1 MIEDIFLLDKY
12 ADRLRDICAQG
23 NPVESDF
30 TIDFIDLYNLNPE
43 KALATLHDGRDTISE
58 LQRVVKDRAFQM
70 GAVYTGHAS
79 ISGVI
84 DSGVVK
90 QSELRHVWSL
100 PPLRFISV
108 KGIVS
113 QIGLWEKQIE
123 KAVWR
128 CTCGNQWD
136 ENQETE
142 FMRTPRCDIEKCR
155 GSVSLV
161 NDDCSYIQVQWVKLQ
176 ESPDDVEPGEIP
188 MSIQAKLRERLVGRI
203 KPGDRVELSGWV
215 QVRRRKPNDPN
226 PLADP
231 YLEVNHIEFKELS
244 ESKITVT
251 GDDKIKFM
259 EWASSP
265 NHFSNLIKSTAPS
278 LHGLENEKT
287 AIILQRVGGVAK
299 NIEGEKKRGDIHV
312 LLVGDP
318 GEGKA
323 LDIDTP
329 IATRYGWKSM
339 SEIIIGDTVFDEKG
353 QPCYVVATSP
363 IFYDRPVYEITF
375 DDGTTIK
382 ADENHLW
389 LTSTRASRVSKY
401 RINNRTPSTNR
412 TNQIY
417 KRIIDSVKTTEE
429 IKNTLI
435 REDKSGSRLN
445 HGIEC
450 SLPLILPDRE
460 LPISPYTLG
469 AWLGDGD
476 SGDAGFTCAEPEILA
491 KIGKDGFNINPH
503 AAKYHYGILGLQ
515 KLLRTNNLIKNK
527 HIPQEYLRAS
537 IEQRYELLRGLMD
550 TDGSC
555 YNRGENEFCT
565 IKDKLASGFSELLH
579 SLGIKHKINISDA
592 VLYGKKC
599 GKRYRFRFTTNK
611 KIYYVERKQTRV
623 VIKNRLTRK
632 YIYIKNIQRVES
644 TPVKCIQVDS
654 LSGLYLAGL
663 QMIPTHNSAL
673 LKWGALMNPRS
684 IETSGKG
691 STAAGLTATVLK
703 DEETGM
709 YSLAAGALVLADG
722 GLVVSDEFDK
732 MRPDDRS
739 VLHTALEDQ
748 FVPINKAGINTKLN
762 SRTSLL
768 AACNPKDGTW
778 NLSLTLKE
786 NLKGIPTPL
795 LTRFDLIFVV
805 SNQRSVDE
813 EMKRVQHMINTL
825 TRTKVEPIPYPMDE
839 LKKFY
844 VHARGLSPT
853 VSPEASAAIM
863 VYYESVLHAQ
873 RRRNT
878 TMITPRDLE
887 GMLRLTEAS
896 AKLHLRSTASVADA
910 EIAIKIKQASMMSS
924 SVDPATGMVDANII
938 NVGLSKS
945 SVDMRRTLLQWVMD
959 RCSES
964 IDGTVTREEVTGYMV
979 NTLKVESIERA
990 KEILESM
997 KRDTVFYEPRPN
1009 RIKAT

>member
-1 MIEDIFLLDKY
+1 MTHDSVIEDIFLLDKY

-23 NPVESDF
+23 SPAEADF
-30 TIDFIDLYNLNPE
+30 TVAFADIYGLNPE
-43 KALATLHDGRDTISE
+43 KALAALHDGKDTIAE
-58 LQRVVKDRAFQM
+58 LSRVIRDRVFQM
-70 GAVYTGHAS
+70 GSVYVGHAS

-136 ENQETE
+136 EDQETE
-142 FMRTPRCDIEKCR
+142 FMRTPRCDIDKCR

-161 NDDCSYIQVQWVKLQ
+161 NDDCRYIQVQWVKLQ

-244 ESKITVT
+244 ESKIVVT
-251 GDDKIKFM
+251 GDDKNKFM
-259 EWASSP
+259 AWVSSP

-299 NIEGEKKRGDIHV
+299 NLEGEKRRGDIHV
-312 LLVGDP
+312 FLVGDP
-318 GEGKA
+318 GEGK
-323 LDIDTP
+323 
-329 IATRYGWKSM
+329 S
-339 SEIIIGDTVFDEKG
+339 
-353 QPCYVVATSP
+353 Q
-363 IFYDRPVYEITF
+363 
-375 DDGTTIK
+375 
-382 ADENHLW
+382 
-389 LTSTRASRVSKY
+389 
-401 RINNRTPSTNR
+401 
-412 TNQIY
+412 
-417 KRIIDSVKTTEE
+417 
-429 IKNTLI
+429 
-435 REDKSGSRLN
+435 
-445 HGIEC
+445 
-450 SLPLILPDRE
+450 
-460 LPISPYTLG
+460 
-469 AWLGDGD
+469 
-476 SGDAGFTCAEPEILA
+476 
-491 KIGKDGFNINPH
+491 
-503 AAKYHYGILGLQ
+503 
-515 KLLRTNNLIKNK
+515 LLR
-527 HIPQEYLRAS
+527 
-537 IEQRYELLRGLMD
+537 
-550 TDGSC
+550 
-555 YNRGENEFCT
+555 
-565 IKDKLASGFSELLH
+565 
-579 SLGIKHKINISDA
+579 
-592 VLYGKKC
+592 
-599 GKRYRFRFTTNK
+599 
-611 KIYYVERKQTRV
+611 
-623 VIKNRLTRK
+623 
-632 YIYIKNIQRVES
+632 
-644 TPVKCIQVDS
+644 
-654 LSGLYLAGL
+654 
-663 QMIPTHNSAL
+663 
-673 LKWGALMNPRS
+673 WGALMNPRS

-722 GLVVSDEFDK
+722 GLVIADEFDK

-768 AACNPKDGTW
+768 AACNPKDGMW
-778 NLSLTLKE
+778 NNSLTLKE

-805 SNQRSVDE
+805 SNQRSVDD

-825 TRTKVEPIPYPMDE
+825 TKTGVEPVPYQMDE

-844 VHARGLSPT
+844 VYARGYTPQ

-873 RRRNT
+873 RKRNT
-878 TMITPRDLE
+878 IMITPRDLE

-896 AKLHLRSTASVADA
+896 AKLHLRILATVADA

-924 SVDPATGMVDANII
+924 SIDPATGMVDANII
-938 NVGLSKS
+938 NVGMSKS
-945 SVDMRRTLLQWVMD
+945 SVDMRRHLLQWAMD
-959 RCSES
+959 RCGES

-979 NTLKVESIERA
+979 NNLKVDGLERA
-990 KEILESM
+990 KDILESM
-997 KRDTVFYEPRPN
+997 KRDTVFFEPRPG
-1009 RIKAT
+1009 RLKVT